1 MKDNTTKGKWL
12 LGAGIVITACI
23 AIYGVSAFR
32 HHVVAPDTALAFKNG
47 KTEAGHQDHDDHD
60 EYDDHKA
67 VGEHDR
73 LHSDAE
79 HDESETAIRL
89 SEQER
94 KDVGIELA
102 VASPGNLHVQTTL
115 FGEVLLNR
123 DKMAHVVPLVPGVVR
138 EIRKSPG
145 DDVEAGQVMA
155 VIHSQELS
163 GARAAFLTAR
173 ARRELAEITSK
184 REEGLWKKKITSE
197 QEYLEARQG
206 LAEAIIDME
215 AIEQTLRALGLSD
228 KEVKKLHTSNQP
240 LDLTRYAIKAP
251 IAGTVINQEIS
262 IGERV
267 DDDKEVF
274 IIADLSSVW
283 VDLKVPQKS
292 LPYVRKGDKVMVL
305 AQTGRPS
312 VEGIVSY
319 VSPIVGEQTRTSLAR
334 IILSNPRGEWRP
346 GLFVTAELTIHEET
360 VPLLVSKAAVQRL
373 DGETVVFVETEEGFE
388 SRPVATGRSNSTHLE
403 VLSGLNTGETYV
415 AKGAFDLKAKIITS
429 DLDTHAGHGH

>member
-1 MKDNTTKGKWL
+1 
-12 LGAGIVITACI
+12 
-23 AIYGVSAFR
+23 
-32 HHVVAPDTALAFKNG
+32 
-47 KTEAGHQDHDDHD
+47 
-60 EYDDHKA
+60 
-67 VGEHDR
+67 
-73 LHSDAE
+73 
-79 HDESETAIRL
+79 
-89 SEQER
+89 
-94 KDVGIELA
+94 
-102 VASPGNLHVQTTL
+102 
-115 FGEVLLNR
+115 
-123 DKMAHVVPLVPGVVR
+123 
-138 EIRKSPG
+138 
-145 DDVEAGQVMA
+145 MA

-163 GARAAFLTAR
+163 DARAAFLAAR

-228 KEVKKLHTSNQP
+228 KEVKRLHTSNQP

-251 IAGTVINQEIS
+251 IAGTVINREIS
-262 IGERV
+262 IGEKV
-267 DDDKEVF
+267 DDDREVF

-292 LPYVRKGDKVMVL
+292 LPYVRKGDKVTVL

-319 VSPIVGEQTRTSLAR
+319 VSPIVGEQTRMSLAR

-388 SRPVATGRSNSTHLE
+388 SRPVATGRSNS
-403 VLSGLNTGETYV
+403 
-415 AKGAFDLKAKIITS
+415 KAKIITS
-429 DLDTHAGHGH
+429 GLNAHAGHGH

>member
-1 MKDNTTKGKWL
+1 MKHNITKGKWV
-12 LGAGIVITACI
+12 LGAGIVITGCI

-32 HHVVAPDTALAFKNG
+32 HHVTAPDMALAFKSG
-47 KTEAGHQDHDDHD
+47 ETDAGHDDHDDHD
-60 EYDDHKA
+60 DHEA

-73 LHSDAE
+73 PHSDAE
-79 HDESETAIRL
+79 HDEPGTATRL

-94 KDVGIELA
+94 EDVGIELA

-115 FGEVLLNR
+115 FGEVFLNR
-123 DKMAHVVPLVPGVVR
+123 DKVAHVVPLVPGVVR
-138 EIRKSPG
+138 EIKKSLG
-145 DDVEAGQVMA
+145 DAVEAGQVMA

-163 GARAAFLTAR
+163 DARAAFLAAR

-206 LAEAIIDME
+206 LAEAIINME

-228 KEVKKLHTSNQP
+228 KEVKRLHTSNQP
-240 LDLTRYAIKAP
+240 LDLTRYAIRAP
-251 IAGTVINQEIS
+251 IAGTVINREIS
-262 IGERV
+262 IGEKV
-267 DDDKEVF
+267 ADDKEVF

-283 VDLKVPQKS
+283 IDLEVPQKS
-292 LPYVRKGDKVMVL
+292 LPCVGKGDKVMVIT
-305 AQTGRPS
+305 QTGHPS
-312 VEGIVSY
+312 AEGIVSY
-319 VSPIVGEQTRTSLAR
+319 ISPIVGEQTRTSMAR

-346 GLFVTAELTIHEET
+346 GLFVTAELTIDEET
-360 VPLLVSKAAVQRL
+360 VPLLISKAAVQRL

-403 VLSGLNTGETYV
+403 VLSGLDKGETYV
-415 AKGAFDLKAKIITS
+415 VKGAFSLKAKIITS
-429 DLDTHAGHGH
+429 DLDAHAGHGH